1 MNNSMLEAVAK
12 KKKYLKFIL
21 GIGTIVLIIISYFTY
36 KWYKNSQIEEIIPEY
51 AISEQKDFKVSV
63 EEDGE
68 IKNPQDFNLAF
79 LTSGRID
86 KIFVEEGQKI
96 KIGEKLA
103 KLDTTALNIAIQ
115 KARANIDNYLGL
127 IKQKQSENTDLDY
140 IQAQE
145 DLNSIQEE
153 IQNKE
158 KTTQQTVEEAF
169 DLALVKTENGIYR
182 IQRSLDVVDSIFGFR
197 TGNGVN
203 QSVFRD
209 FIRYNDL
216 KNSFKELSQDFID
229 YNNQRDQSKT
239 YSNIS
244 QNLVK
249 VTELNKKTSTLL
261 DKSIYLFS
269 NAVPL
274 RTITQKDLTE
284 NENIIAK
291 EKATVNQEIQNLTT
305 AKKNTENALV
315 NQHAQVSS
323 TINQKNQVKVKTTN
337 AEKMAEQR
345 KISKEAGLS
354 ILYAQLAQAKAG
366 LNTALYNLGLATLVA
381 PTDGEVL
388 DINKEIGEIV
398 GQGEP
403 FIKLLSDDNFIVE
416 IYVEE
421 LDIVKIKVGQKA
433 NIRIAALNDQV
444 LEGVVSYIS
453 SNATEDSNGVITY
466 LVQLEINKSKETFP
480 IKEKM
485 TATVEF
491 IINEVKNVVL
501 VPVEAVYMNNNGK
514 SSVLLADMTEVLV
527 ETGLTDN
534 NFIEIKSG
542 LKNGTKIIKNPLDFI
557 NVEKKE
563 EEPEFKELLPEIKED
578 LAKLGFNET
587 EIKKIE
593 KGEMDDQLTDRLK
606 EAQKAEKGG
615 LSNMLKK

>member
-1 MNNSMLEAVAK
+1 MLEAVAK
-12 KKKYLKFIL
+12 KKKYLKFVLIV
-21 GIGTIVLIIISYFTY
+21 GIIVLIVISYFTF
-36 KWYKNSQIEEIIPEY
+36 KWYKNSQTEEIIPEY
-51 AISEQKDFKVSV
+51 TTSEQRDFKISV

-79 LTSGRID
+79 LTTGKID
-86 KIFVEEGQKI
+86 KIFVKEGQKV
-96 KIGEKLA
+96 KTGEKLA
-103 KLDTTALNIAIQ
+103 KLDVTALNIAVQ
-115 KARANIDNYLGL
+115 KARANIDNYYGL
-127 IKQKQSENTDLDY
+127 IKQKKSENTDLNY

-158 KTTQQTVEEAF
+158 KTTQQVVKEAF
-169 DLALVKTENGIYR
+169 DLALVKYNNGIYR
-182 IQRSLDVVDSIFGFR
+182 VQRSLDIIDSIFGFR
-197 TGNGVN
+197 DGNRIN
-203 QSVFRD
+203 LNVFHDYIRFNKLRNDFESISRD
-209 FIRYNDL
+209 F
-216 KNSFKELSQDFID
+216 KT
-229 YNNQRDQSKT
+229 YNNQKNISNT
-239 YSNIS
+239 YMNIS

-249 VTELNKKTSTLL
+249 ITEFNKNISDIL
-261 DKSIYLFS
+261 DQAIYLFS
-269 NAVPL
+269 NATPL
-274 RTITQKDLTE
+274 GKISQKTLTE
-284 NENIIAK
+284 NENILAQ
-291 EKATVNQEIQNLTT
+291 EKMTVNQEIQSLIT

-315 NQHAQVSS
+315 NQQTQVSS
-323 TINQKNQVKVKTTN
+323 TINQKNQVKVKTIN
-337 AEKMAEQR
+337 AKKMAEQMT
-345 KISKEAGLS
+345 ISKEAGLS

-366 LNTALYNLGLATLVA
+366 LNTALYNLSLATLIA
-381 PTDGEVL
+381 PIDGEVL
-388 DINKEIGEIV
+388 DMNKEVGEIV

-433 NIRIAALNDQV
+433 NIRIAALDDQV
-444 LEGVVSYIS
+444 LKGIVSYIS

-491 IINEVKNVVL
+491 IINEIKDAIL
-501 VPVEAVYMNNNGK
+501 VPIEAIYKNKNGDYA
-514 SSVLLADMTEVLV
+514 VLLEDMTEKVV
-527 ETGLTDN
+527 EIGLTDN

-542 LKNGTKIIKNPLDFI
+542 LSNNQKIIKNPLDFI
-557 NVEKKE
+557 NLEKKE
-563 EEPEFKELLPEIKED
+563 EKIEFKELLPEIKED

-593 KGEMDDQLTDRLK
+593 KGEMDDKLIDRLK

-615 LSNMLKK
+615 LSKMLKK